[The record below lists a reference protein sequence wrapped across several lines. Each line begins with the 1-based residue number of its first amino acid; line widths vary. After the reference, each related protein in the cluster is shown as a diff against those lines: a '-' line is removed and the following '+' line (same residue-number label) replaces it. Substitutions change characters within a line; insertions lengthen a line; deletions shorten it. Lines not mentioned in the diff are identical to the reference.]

1 MISTLRTQAACLD
14 SVALDGIGEP
24 WASIQNRIIDDGSMA
39 YALRKV
45 IDWQRAKACVDQ
57 RAAMQVH
64 DDKTLDA
71 LDRLEY
77 DARLSAR
84 NALTAAGIDVGMLGG
99 LV

>member
-14 SVALDGIGEP
+14 SVALDGITDP
-24 WASIQNRIIDDGSMA
+24 LDAVRQ
-39 YALRKV
+39 
-45 IDWQRAKACVDQ
+45 WQRAKACVDQ

-64 DDKTLDA
+64 DDKVLDA

-84 NALTAAGIDVGMLGG
+84 NALTAAGIDVGILGD
-99 LV
+99 LT